1 MKKAKKWMAL
11 FLSTLLLV
19 SSCACS
25 QESGGNS
32 SSNGNGSSGSP
43 EEQEELI
50 PVTVSEFRGICWA
63 STYLGY
69 ELGFF
74 EDEGLD
80 LEFMLYK
87 DGPIAFQ
94 GMHAGDS
101 DFCLLSIEPVMTAYD
116 EGMESYV
123 LLSNTNNRTYAFA
136 ATPDIKSV
144 ADLKGK
150 TVFAGMPGSA
160 PYSFVLSM
168 LKSAGLG
175 ENDVSFVNM
184 EYAAAIIAL
193 GEGQVDGIFYDIY
206 NKPELLDA
214 IPDANILV
222 DCSDPATH
230 EAMFGSQFCQTSI
243 VTCTKKF
250 AEENPEVVQKFVNAS
265 VRTFQWIS
273 EHTSEEMAAE
283 MIPLFEG
290 MTEEELAQ
298 KLETIKSSFS
308 PTGEITEEGYSTVDQ
323 FCLEQGLISKDIPYG
338 DIVATHFMNEAL
350 GK

>member
-63 STYLGY
+63 SAYLGY

-116 EGMESYV
+116 EGMES
-123 LLSNTNNRTYAFA
+123 
-136 ATPDIKSV
+136 
-144 ADLKGK
+144 
-150 TVFAGMPGSA
+150 
-160 PYSFVLSM
+160 
-168 LKSAGLG
+168 
-175 ENDVSFVNM
+175 
-184 EYAAAIIAL
+184 
-193 GEGQVDGIFYDIY
+193 
-206 NKPELLDA
+206 
-214 IPDANILV
+214 
-222 DCSDPATH
+222 
-230 EAMFGSQFCQTSI
+230 
-243 VTCTKKF
+243 
-250 AEENPEVVQKFVNAS
+250 
-265 VRTFQWIS
+265 
-273 EHTSEEMAAE
+273 
-283 MIPLFEG
+283 
-290 MTEEELAQ
+290 
-298 KLETIKSSFS
+298 
-308 PTGEITEEGYSTVDQ
+308 
-323 FCLEQGLISKDIPYG
+323 
-338 DIVATHFMNEAL
+338 
-350 GK
+350 